1 MGRIAEKKKE
11 LILERAKKVFLEKGF
26 ANVTMKDII
35 EACGISRGGL
45 YLYYSSTRE
54 IFLTIFRRDA
64 QLTADAAD
72 IAIWEEQTATD
83 ILFGVFDVYKKTMR
97 GDGPTMAHAIYEFF
111 MENPD
116 ERIVKQWQFD
126 GLVETVREVLIYGIA
141 RGEFN
146 EMDTAIWSKQIALFL
161 EGLTLNMP
169 LIGMKEAEIDHQLE
183 LLVSPIISAGAPFS
197 AYQRP
202 GNLFD

>member
-64 QLTADAAD
+64 
-72 IAIWEEQTATD
+72 
-83 ILFGVFDVYKKTMR
+83 
-97 GDGPTMAHAIYEFF
+97 
-111 MENPD
+111 
-116 ERIVKQWQFD
+116 
-126 GLVETVREVLIYGIA
+126 
-141 RGEFN
+141 
-146 EMDTAIWSKQIALFL
+146 
-161 EGLTLNMP
+161 
-169 LIGMKEAEIDHQLE
+169 
-183 LLVSPIISAGAPFS
+183 
-197 AYQRP
+197 
-202 GNLFD
+202 

>member
-1 MGRIAEKKKE
+1 
-11 LILERAKKVFLEKGF
+11 
-26 ANVTMKDII
+26 
-35 EACGISRGGL
+35 
-45 YLYYSSTRE
+45 
-54 IFLTIFRRDA
+54 
-64 QLTADAAD
+64 
-72 IAIWEEQTATD
+72 
-83 ILFGVFDVYKKTMR
+83 
-97 GDGPTMAHAIYEFF
+97 

-146 EMDTAIWSKQIALFL
+146 KMDTAVWSKQIALFL

-183 LLVSPIISAGAPFS
+183 LLVSPIIKEEEPFS

-202 GNLFD
+202 GNMFD